1 MAFWLQPTLLTEMAR
16 QHSLSI
22 VPVLGPKLTNSWEAF
37 HDQFCPMAL
46 GKLIPRSDEDSVDRL
61 LSVLNFLDEALLII

>member
-1 MAFWLQPTLLTEMAR
+1 MST
-16 QHSLSI
+16 

-37 HDQFCPMAL
+37 RDQFCPMAL